1 MMVISFKNI
10 FFMNMEAS
18 LPSKGDSFLPNI
30 EYFKNTELGQALKL
44 TVKLAVVKR
53 TLTPVGN

>member
-1 MMVISFKNI
+1 
-10 FFMNMEAS
+10 MNMEAS

-44 TVKLAVVKR
+44 TVKWAVVKR